1 MSQTPIT
8 ITYSLE
14 EIIKEM
20 NGKLDKL
27 NNKFD
32 EQQKDVNDLKIGQ
45 TRLEEKFTGEMKT
58 LETNLQSVKKDV
70 NDLNQSPVTSHQSR
84 PRMIGDLNPQSTQT
98 TNCFQ
103 LPVKE

>member
-32 EQQKDVNDLKIGQ
+32 ELQKDVNDLKIGQ

-70 NDLNQSPVTSHQSR
+70 VSRDLK
-84 PRMIGDLNPQSTQT
+84 QT
-98 TNCFQ
+98 L
-103 LPVKE
+103 LPDVAV

>member
-32 EQQKDVNDLKIGQ
+32 ELQKDVNDLKI
-45 TRLEEKFTGEMKT
+45 EEKFTGEMKT